1 MIWLIVLISVSHQA
15 LAAQATNSGNLSENE
30 IECGELAEK
39 CVIALENADTIIE
52 LQGNKINILELQTKQ
67 LNQFLADTNQKVV
80 DLENPPWYSNKT
92 TFFIL
97 GLISGILIVK

>member
-1 MIWLIVLISVSHQA
+1 MIWLIALISVNPQA
-15 LAAQATNSGNLSENE
+15 LAEANQTDT
-30 IECGELAEK
+30 ECEDLAEQ
-39 CVIALENADTIIE
+39 CVVALSNADTIIE